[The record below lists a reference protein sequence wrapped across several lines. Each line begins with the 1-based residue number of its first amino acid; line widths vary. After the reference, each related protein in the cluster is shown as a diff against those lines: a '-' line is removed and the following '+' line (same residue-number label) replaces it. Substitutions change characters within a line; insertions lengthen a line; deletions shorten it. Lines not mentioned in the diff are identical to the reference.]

1 MLVSRDRELGEIDAL
16 RRSAGAWSGLILVT
30 GEPGIGKTALCS
42 ELAGRAKGD
51 GDAVAWA
58 ACWRSP
64 PTPPL
69 WPWRRVVRDLLGM
82 VGSTPADVGP
92 LGGWLEHLAG
102 GEAPVTD
109 PESALAWVVDALAAA
124 FDHVGRRVVV
134 VFDDLQWAD
143 ERSLDV
149 LVALAAQLPHLSAT
163 VLASCRG
170 DELDPE
176 RLALLSA
183 RARVVPLARLDRAGV
198 GAIADEATDDPVD
211 VDELYRHTGGNPLF
225 VHEMLRVGACAGSV
239 PVTVSAVLADR
250 WTLLSESARQLVDV
264 GAIIGEEFTLNLL
277 QRVLGGERGTLTD
290 ELDEALRLG
299 LVAPAGAAGRYR
311 FSHTLAREAVL
322 DLQSTGRRWE
332 LHEHV
337 AQVLEAARRDGADV
351 DAAVLAYHFAEAG
364 SEHVLRAVA
373 YAREAARIAMDQFAA
388 VDAVRVLQEA
398 LAVVEYEWF
407 PAERLALLNDLGGAQ
422 HAAGDV
428 AVARA
433 TFQSAIRL
441 ARARGERRTWAHLA
455 LGFAGGDGF
464 EVPMLQ
470 SDQLVVLEDAID
482 GLDAEERGLRARLLA
497 RLAVAGAFEISE
509 TRRLEL
515 AEEAVVLAR
524 PIGGAVLIDALA
536 AHCDAIA
543 GPAHVTRR
551 LTEASE
557 IIELALAERDRHR
570 ELLGRRLRV
579 VALLELGDI
588 AAFDGEVDAFA
599 RTAALLRRPLYDWYV
614 PLWRG
619 ARALM
624 AGDFDTVEA
633 LLGQVEGI
641 GAVAGSDNA
650 RLLAAVQRW
659 WLLTDRGQP
668 GEALDV
674 VAAAVSSSPVPP
686 VGAQVSMALA
696 LAQAGRVDEARA
708 ILDRLLP
715 DQLAGEAHDS
725 EWLPMLC
732 EAAAAVH
739 AVGGHP
745 QVRWLYDALLSL
757 RDLFVVEGIGACCL
771 GSVELFLAMVAPD
784 PAPHLERAVAADRR
798 IGGHAA
804 ATRASNLVR
813 HTMGTFRCDGDTWI
827 VGWNSTERSIPDRKG
842 LHDIAYLLAR
852 PHQRV
857 HVFDLVGGGEVAE
870 STDRQLDAIAV
881 AAYRR
886 RLHEI
891 EAALDD
897 ADAHGDADRS
907 RALTAERAALID
919 QLRTGR
925 GLGGRSRPLGT
936 TAAERARSAVTQRVR
951 DALRRVEGVD
961 PELASHLHNALS
973 TGTYCSYAPP
983 EPVIWSM

>member
-1 MLVSRDRELGEIDAL
+1 M
-16 RRSAGAWSGLILVT
+16 
-30 GEPGIGKTALCS
+30 
-42 ELAGRAKGD
+42 
-51 GDAVAWA
+51 
-58 ACWRSP
+58 
-64 PTPPL
+64 
-69 WPWRRVVRDLLGM
+69 
-82 VGSTPADVGP
+82 
-92 LGGWLEHLAG
+92 
-102 GEAPVTD
+102 
-109 PESALAWVVDALAAA
+109 
-124 FDHVGRRVVV
+124 
-134 VFDDLQWAD
+134 
-143 ERSLDV
+143 
-149 LVALAAQLPHLSAT
+149 
-163 VLASCRG
+163 
-170 DELDPE
+170 
-176 RLALLSA
+176 
-183 RARVVPLARLDRAGV
+183 
-198 GAIADEATDDPVD
+198 
-211 VDELYRHTGGNPLF
+211 
-225 VHEMLRVGACAGSV
+225 
-239 PVTVSAVLADR
+239 
-250 WTLLSESARQLVDV
+250 
-264 GAIIGEEFTLNLL
+264 
-277 QRVLGGERGTLTD
+277 
-290 ELDEALRLG
+290 
-299 LVAPAGAAGRYR
+299 
-311 FSHTLAREAVL
+311 
-322 DLQSTGRRWE
+322 
-332 LHEHV
+332 
-337 AQVLEAARRDGADV
+337 
-351 DAAVLAYHFAEAG
+351 
-364 SEHVLRAVA
+364 
-373 YAREAARIAMDQFAA
+373 
-388 VDAVRVLQEA
+388 
-398 LAVVEYEWF
+398 
-407 PAERLALLNDLGGAQ
+407 
-422 HAAGDV
+422 
-428 AVARA
+428 
-433 TFQSAIRL
+433 
-441 ARARGERRTWAHLA
+441 
-455 LGFAGGDGF
+455 
-464 EVPMLQ
+464 
-470 SDQLVVLEDAID
+470 
-482 GLDAEERGLRARLLA
+482 
-497 RLAVAGAFEISE
+497 
-509 TRRLEL
+509 
-515 AEEAVVLAR
+515 
-524 PIGGAVLIDALA
+524 
-536 AHCDAIA
+536 
-543 GPAHVTRR
+543 
-551 LTEASE
+551 
-557 IIELALAERDRHR
+557 
-570 ELLGRRLRV
+570 

-696 LAQAGRVDEARA
+696 LAPAGRVDEARA

-936 TAAERARSAVTQRVR
+936 TAAERNVISGSGAAPGVSLAANGVQVLGNFIGTGNALANAIAGGAGAACQPVSSTFWKTKRPISSSAVSAGLAQPADLGARLDRGARVDSAAAGFLGATAAPIR
-951 DALRRVEGVD
+951 KPNAAL
-961 PELASHLHNALS
+961 
-973 TGTYCSYAPP
+973 APT
-983 EPVIWSM
+983 VCQG